1 MRFRRAAIGV
11 FGIAFFTTGYAAQGK
26 QAALIPPGADAPAS
40 GAEDAKSVPFGS
52 GEKSTFEV
60 RFGGVRVGNGSLE
73 VVGVETIRGRPA
85 YRTFFGVQGGTFFY
99 RVDDVYESW
108 IDVVTLN
115 SLGFNRK
122 IEEGT
127 RERIQKYE
135 IMPDKGTYIER
146 TRQKTTVKKTV
157 EDPMD
162 EGTFLYFV
170 RTIPLDVGKTYDFNR
185 YFMPDR
191 NPVRIRVLRKE
202 RVTVP
207 AGTYNAIV
215 IQPVIKTRGI
225 FSEKGHAEVWL
236 ADDPS
241 RILLQVKSKLS
252 FGSLNIYLKS
262 YTPPTG
268 QRTNSN

>member
-1 MRFRRAAIGV
+1 MIVG
-11 FGIAFFTTGYAAQGK
+11 FGKISAFAFALLTTGYPRVQETVGIA
-26 QAALIPPGADAPAS
+26 PSRADAPAATS
-40 GAEDAKSVPFGS
+40 ADIADVPFGV

-60 RFGGVRVGNGSLE
+60 RFGGLRVGSGSLE
-73 VVGVETIRGRPA
+73 VMGRETLRGREA
-85 YRTFFGVQGGTFFY
+85 WHTWFNVQGGVPFY

-108 IDVVTLN
+108 IDAATMN
-115 SLGFNRK
+115 SLAFKRQ

-127 RERIQKYE
+127 RERAQHYD
-135 IMPDKGTYIER
+135 IMPEKGTYIER

-157 EDPMD
+157 ENPLD
-162 EGTFLYFV
+162 EGAFLYFI
-170 RTIPLDVGKTYDFNR
+170 RTIPLEVGKTYDFPR
-185 YFMPDR
+185 YFIPDR

-225 FSEKGHAEVWL
+225 FSEKGQAEVWL

-252 FGSLNIYLKS
+252 FGSLNLYLKT
-262 YTPPTG
+262 YTPPAA
-268 QRTNSN
+268 RTSQP